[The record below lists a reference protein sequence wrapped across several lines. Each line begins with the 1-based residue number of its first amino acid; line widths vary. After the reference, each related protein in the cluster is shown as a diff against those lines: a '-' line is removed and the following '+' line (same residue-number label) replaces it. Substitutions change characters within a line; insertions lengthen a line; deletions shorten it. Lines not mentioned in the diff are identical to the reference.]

1 MKNTIDIARFDHDF
15 DEFLQEVK
23 SDFFDF
29 KENLKQDQQKLY
41 PPNPGRSPLSSE
53 QVVIR
58 LIEECMEEQQYWIIG
73 EAFNKAVRLVQTY
86 GNTYGNYRYSFWD
99 TLEKSMV
106 KDLSEYDS
114 HNADGHLS

>member
-1 MKNTIDIARFDHDF
+1 MKNTVDIARFDHDF

-29 KENLKQDQQKLY
+29 KENLKKEYQEDNY
-41 PPNPGRSPLSSE
+41 PPSA

-58 LIEECMEEQQYWIIG
+58 LIEECMEEEQFWIIG
-73 EAFNKAVRLVQTY
+73 QAFNKGVQFVQKY
-86 GNTYGNYRYSFWD
+86 DNPFHDYRYSFWGI
-99 TLEKSMV
+99 LKRSMA